1 MNNDT
6 EHPSGSDSGERRAII
21 VFAHG
26 SRDPLWRAPVE
37 AVAERIRTLDPSLDV
52 ACAYL
57 ELTEPDL
64 IRAAERLIAQGA
76 RRITILPLFIGVGK
90 HAREDL
96 PALLAQ
102 LRTAHPQI
110 VFDLRAA
117 IGEDA
122 AMVDAIARLALG

>member
-1 MNNDT
+1 MADRAQ
-6 EHPSGSDSGERRAII
+6 PGDSTARAVV

-26 SRDPLWRAPVE
+26 SRDPLWREPVE
-37 AVAERIRTLDPSLDV
+37 AVAKRIRALDPTLGV

-64 IRAAERLIAQGA
+64 IRAAEQLIAQGA
-76 RRITILPLFIGVGK
+76 RHIAILPLFIGVGR

-102 LRTAHPQI
+102 LRAAHPQ
-110 VFDLRAA
+110 VGFELRPTV
-117 IGEDA
+117 GEDA
-122 AMVDAIARLALG
+122 AMVDAMARLALG